1 MSQTI
6 ALLDLISE
14 FPEPF
19 QDPETPPLIQQA
31 SVAIALPAVAVR
43 AKSVGEICME
53 AIAVIESRTP
63 ALLDAIAPLLKALAE
78 GERYDVISAPKT
90 INSDVDLSL
99 DETYAREY
107 DPTCPGGMCP
117 ITGNH

>member
-1 MSQTI
+1 MPQTI

-19 QDPETPPLIQQA
+19 LDPETPSTVQQD
-31 SVAIALPAVAVR
+31 SVAAAPPVVAVQ

-63 ALLDAIAPLLKALAE
+63 ALLEAIVPLLKALSE
-78 GERYDVISAPKT
+78 GEQYDVISVPKT
-90 INSDVDLSL
+90 ITPGVDLSL

-117 ITGNH
+117 ITGNN